1 MTVAIFLQFQHFNFL
16 KFLLLCHIAF
26 LHLQIYIMFIISYKL
41 LFIIIVIIII
51 IIIII
56 IIVVV
61 AVVGDGGGGVVAVV
75 VVTIIVIELTHSK
88 TIRGNTCYK
97 SM

>member
-51 IIIII
+51 IIV
-56 IIVVV
+56 VVV
-61 AVVGDGGGGVVAVV
+61 AVVGGDGGGVVAVV
-75 VVTIIVIELTHSK
+75 VVTIIIELTHSK
-88 TIRGNTCYK
+88 TIRENTCYK

>member
-1 MTVAIFLQFQHFNFL
+1 MTVAIFLRFQHFNFL

-26 LHLQIYIMFIISYKL
+26 LHLQFYIMFIISYKL
-41 LFIIIVIIII
+41 LFIIV

-56 IIVVV
+56 IIVV
-61 AVVGDGGGGVVAVV
+61 AVVVGGDGGGVVAVV

-88 TIRGNTCYK
+88 TIWENTCYK
-97 SM
+97 RM

>member
-56 IIVVV
+56 VVV
-61 AVVGDGGGGVVAVV
+61 AVVVGDGGGVVAVV
-75 VVTIIVIELTHSK
+75 VVTIIIELTHSK
-88 TIRGNTCYK
+88 TIRENTCYK

>member
-56 IIVVV
+56 VVV
-61 AVVGDGGGGVVAVV
+61 AVVGDGGGVVAVV
-75 VVTIIVIELTHSK
+75 VVTIIIELTHSK
-88 TIRGNTCYK
+88 TIRENTCYK

>member
-1 MTVAIFLQFQHFNFL
+1 MTVAIFLRFQHFNFL

-26 LHLQIYIMFIISYKL
+26 LHLQFYIMFIISYKL

-51 IIIII
+51 III
-56 IIVVV
+56 VV
-61 AVVGDGGGGVVAVV
+61 AVVVVGDGGGVVAVV

-88 TIRGNTCYK
+88 TIWENTCYK
-97 SM
+97 RM

>member
-1 MTVAIFLQFQHFNFL
+1 MTVAIFLQFQHFHFL

-51 IIIII
+51 III
-56 IIVVV
+56 VVV
-61 AVVGDGGGGVVAVV
+61 AVVVGDGGGVVAVV
-75 VVTIIVIELTHSK
+75 VVTIIIELTHSK
-88 TIRGNTCYK
+88 TIRENTCYK

>member
-51 IIIII
+51 IIII
-56 IIVVV
+56 VVV
-61 AVVGDGGGGVVAVV
+61 AVVVGDGGGVVAVV
-75 VVTIIVIELTHSK
+75 VVTIIIELTHSK
-88 TIRGNTCYK
+88 TIRENTCYK

>member
-51 IIIII
+51 III
-56 IIVVV
+56 VVV
-61 AVVGDGGGGVVAVV
+61 AVVVGDGGGVVAVV
-75 VVTIIVIELTHSK
+75 VVTIIIELTHSK
-88 TIRGNTCYK
+88 TIRENTCYK